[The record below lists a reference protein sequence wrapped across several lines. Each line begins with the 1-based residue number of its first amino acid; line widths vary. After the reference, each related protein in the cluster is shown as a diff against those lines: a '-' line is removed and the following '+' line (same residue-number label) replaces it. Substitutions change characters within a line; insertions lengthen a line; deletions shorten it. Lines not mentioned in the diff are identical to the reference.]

1 MMGEKKKG
9 RARTS
14 TTISGYG
21 KRALGDERVEMR
33 YMGMESCE
41 ALDYRIYGHRRL
53 RQQVQRYLLLL
64 LLLLRSSVICLT
76 SHSQHSGGVIIVAIL

>member
-9 RARTS
+9 RARTT

-64 LLLLRSSVICLT
+64 LLLRSSVICLT